1 MPGLCPATLTLQNG
15 IPMNRTSSLGACL
28 LALAMM
34 MGSGAAMAKTPPDQL
49 IIGMNMNNL
58 LTLDPAAMTGNEV
71 VGIVVNLYDSLV
83 ELDPTQLTH
92 VKPALAHAWE
102 VSPDGKTLTFHLRD
116 DVTFHSGNPLTA
128 QDVVWSMR
136 RILHL
141 NLAQASV
148 WKSYGF
154 SNKNID
160 QQVSAPDAHT
170 FQITLPKANDPQLV
184 LYSLAALGNLGVLD
198 SKTVSRHAVNDD
210 WGNRWLTTNEAG
222 SGPFILESWQAKDM
236 LRMKRNPGYWR
247 DEAKM
252 SRVVLRHFQESQTL
266 RLMIEKGDLDIAS
279 NMAVSDINALRNDP
293 ALTVD
298 AVQRGTVYY
307 VAMSMKEPHF
317 ANPKVREAVR
327 YLIDYQG
334 INNAL
339 MPGYGVLHQR
349 PIKSGMPSTLPDPGY
364 RLDIARAK
372 KLLAEAGYPD
382 GFDTTL
388 RVLADQPFLNIAI
401 AVQSTLM
408 QGGINARIITGTGNQ
423 IYGAMRERKFDMLVG
438 RGGSGM
444 EPHPHSSL
452 RALVYNPDNSD
463 AARLTNF
470 QGWRTGFYD
479 KQLNEMIDHAL
490 LERDPQKQVAGYQAI
505 QTRYDK
511 LIPALIPLSQMV
523 DSVVVR
529 NEVKHY
535 QPHPSATT
543 FLREVDKANAGEK
556 P

>member
-1 MPGLCPATLTLQNG
+1 MKKNSLT
-15 IPMNRTSSLGACL
+15 GACL
-28 LALAMM
+28 LALSLM
-34 MGSGAAMAKTPPDQL
+34 MGSGAAYAKTPPDQL

-83 ELDPTQLTH
+83 ELDPNTLTN
-92 VKPALAHAWE
+92 VKPALAKSWDI
-102 VSPDGKTLTFHLRD
+102 SPDGKTLTFHLRD
-116 DVTFHSGNPLTA
+116 NVTFHSGNPLTA
-128 QDVVWSMR
+128 EDVVWSMR
-136 RILHL
+136 RLLHL

-154 SNKNID
+154 SKKNID
-160 QQVSAPDAHT
+160 QQIKALDDYTV
-170 FQITLPKANDPQLV
+170 QLTLPKANDPQLV
-184 LYSLAALGNLGVLD
+184 IYSLGALGNLGVLD
-198 SKTVSRHAVNDD
+198 RKTVLSHEVNSD

-222 SGPFILESWQAKDM
+222 SGPFMLEIWQAKDV
-236 LRMKRNPGYWR
+236 LRMQRNPNYWR
-247 DEAKM
+247 EEPKM
-252 SRVVLRHFQESQTL
+252 NRVVLRHFQESQTL
-266 RLMIEKGDLDIAS
+266 RLMVEKGDLDIAS
-279 NMAVSDINALRNDP
+279 NMAVADINALRKDP
-293 ALTVD
+293 QLTVE
-298 AVQRGTVYY
+298 AVQKGTVYY
-307 VAMSMKEPHF
+307 VAMSMKEAHF

-334 INNAL
+334 INKAL

-349 PIKSGMPSTLPDPGY
+349 PIKAGMPSTLPDPGY
-364 RLDIARAK
+364 KLDIPRAK

-408 QGGINARIITGTGNQ
+408 QAGINAKIITGTGNQ

-438 RGGSGM
+438 RGGSGV

-463 AARLTNF
+463 EARLTNF
-470 QGWRTGFYD
+470 QGWRTSFYD
-479 KQLNEMIDHAL
+479 KPLNEMIDKAL
-490 LERDPQKQVAGYQAI
+490 LERDPQKQVADYQQI
-505 QTRYDK
+505 QVRYDQ
-511 LIPALIPLSQMV
+511 LIPALLPLSQMV

-529 NEVKHY
+529 NEVKNF
-535 QPHPSATT
+535 QSHPSATT
-543 FLREVDKANAGEK
+543 FLREVYKTGGEK
-556 P
+556 

>member
-1 MPGLCPATLTLQNG
+1 MK
-15 IPMNRTSSLGACL
+15 RTSLAGACL
-28 LALAMM
+28 LALSLM
-34 MGSGAAMAKTPPDQL
+34 MGSGAAYAKTPPDQL

-83 ELDPTQLTH
+83 ELDPNTLTN
-92 VKPALAHAWE
+92 VKPALAKSWDI
-102 VSPDGKTLTFHLRD
+102 SPDGKTLTFHLRD
-116 DVTFHSGNPLTA
+116 NVTFHSGNPLTA
-128 QDVVWSMR
+128 EDVVWSMR
-136 RILHL
+136 RLLHL

-154 SNKNID
+154 SKKNID
-160 QQVSAPDAHT
+160 QQIKALDDYTV
-170 FQITLPKANDPQLV
+170 QLTLPKANDPQLV
-184 LYSLAALGNLGVLD
+184 IYSLGALGNLGVLD
-198 SKTVSRHAVNDD
+198 RKTVLSHEVNSD

-222 SGPFILESWQAKDM
+222 SGPFMLETWQAKDV
-236 LRMKRNPGYWR
+236 LRMQRNPKYWR
-247 DEAKM
+247 EAPKM
-252 SRVVLRHFQESQTL
+252 NRVVLRHFQESQTL
-266 RLMIEKGDLDIAS
+266 RLMVEKGDLDIAS
-279 NMAVSDINALRNDP
+279 NMAVADINALRKDP
-293 ALTVD
+293 QLTVE
-298 AVQRGTVYY
+298 AVQKGTVYY
-307 VAMSMKEPHF
+307 VAMSMKEAHF

-334 INNAL
+334 INKAL

-349 PIKSGMPSTLPDPGY
+349 PIKAGMPSTLPDPGY
-364 RLDIARAK
+364 KLNIPRAK

-408 QGGINARIITGTGNQ
+408 QAGINAKIITGTGNQ

-438 RGGSGM
+438 RGGSGV

-463 AARLTNF
+463 EARLTN
-470 QGWRTGFYD
+470 
-479 KQLNEMIDHAL
+479 
-490 LERDPQKQVAGYQAI
+490 QV
-505 QTRYDK
+505 RYDQ
-511 LIPALIPLSQMV
+511 LIPALLPLSQMV

-529 NEVKHY
+529 NEVKNF
-535 QPHPSATT
+535 QSHPSATT
-543 FLREVDKANAGEK
+543 FLREVYKTGGEK
-556 P
+556 

>member
-1 MPGLCPATLTLQNG
+1 MKKNSLT
-15 IPMNRTSSLGACL
+15 GACL
-28 LALAMM
+28 LALSLM
-34 MGSGAAMAKTPPDQL
+34 MGSGAAYAKTPPDQL

-83 ELDPTQLTH
+83 ELDPNTLTN
-92 VKPALAHAWE
+92 VKPALAKSWDI
-102 VSPDGKTLTFHLRD
+102 SPDGKTLTFHLRD
-116 DVTFHSGNPLTA
+116 NVTFHSGNPLTA
-128 QDVVWSMR
+128 EDVVWSMR
-136 RILHL
+136 RLLHL

-154 SNKNID
+154 SKKNID
-160 QQVSAPDAHT
+160 QQIKALDDYTV
-170 FQITLPKANDPQLV
+170 QRTLPKANDPQLV
-184 LYSLAALGNLGVLD
+184 IYSLGALGNLGVLD
-198 SKTVSRHAVNDD
+198 RKTVLSHEVNSD

-222 SGPFILESWQAKDM
+222 SGPFMLETWQAKDV
-236 LRMKRNPGYWR
+236 LRMQRNSNYWR
-247 DEAKM
+247 EEPKM
-252 SRVVLRHFQESQTL
+252 NRVVLRHFQESQTL
-266 RLMIEKGDLDIAS
+266 RLMVEKGDLDIAS
-279 NMAVSDINALRNDP
+279 NMAVADINALRKDP
-293 ALTVD
+293 QLTVE
-298 AVQRGTVYY
+298 AVQKGTVYY
-307 VAMSMKEPHF
+307 VAMSMKEAHF

-334 INNAL
+334 INKAL

-349 PIKSGMPSTLPDPGY
+349 PIKAGMPSTLPDPGY
-364 RLDIARAK
+364 KLDIPRAK

-408 QGGINARIITGTGNQ
+408 QAGINAKIITGTGNQ

-438 RGGSGM
+438 RGGSGV

-463 AARLTNF
+463 EARLTNF
-470 QGWRTGFYD
+470 QGWRTSFYD
-479 KQLNEMIDHAL
+479 KPLNEMIDKAL
-490 LERDPQKQVAGYQAI
+490 LERDPQKQVADYQQI
-505 QTRYDK
+505 QVRYDQ
-511 LIPALIPLSQMV
+511 LIPALLPLSQMV

-529 NEVKHY
+529 NEVKNF
-535 QPHPSATT
+535 QSHPSATT
-543 FLREVDKANAGEK
+543 FLREVYKTGGEK
-556 P
+556 

>member
-1 MPGLCPATLTLQNG
+1 
-15 IPMNRTSSLGACL
+15 MNTGNLAGAWLFAL
-28 LALAMM
+28 LLMF
-34 MGSGAAMAKTPPDQL
+34 SGGTAQAKTPSDQL

-71 VGIVVNLYDSLV
+71 VGIVVNLYDSLI
-83 ELDPTQLTH
+83 ELDPNQLTD
-92 VKPALAHAWE
+92 VRPALATRWQ
-102 VSPDGKTLTFHLRD
+102 VSSNDTLLTFQLRQG
-116 DVTFHSGNPLTA
+116 VTFHSGNPLTA
-128 QDVVWSMR
+128 EDVVWSMR

-154 SNKNID
+154 TKENID
-160 QQVSAPDAHT
+160 QMVRAPGPYT
-170 FQITLPKANDPQLV
+170 VEIELPKANDPKLV
-184 LYSLAALGNLGVLD
+184 LYSLAALGSGSVLD
-198 SKTVSRHAVNDD
+198 RKTVRSHEINGD
-210 WGNRWLTTNEAG
+210 WGNKWLTTNEAG
-222 SGPFILESWQAKDM
+222 SGPFRLDTWQAKDV
-236 LRMKRNPGYWR
+236 LRISRNPDYWR
-247 DEAKM
+247 GEPKL
-252 SRVVLRHFQESQTL
+252 SRVVFRHFQESQTL

-293 ALTVD
+293 DVSVD
-298 AVQRGTVYY
+298 AVKKGTIYY

-317 ANPKVREAVR
+317 ANAKVREAVR

-334 INNAL
+334 INKAL
-339 MPGYGVLHQR
+339 MPGYGILHQR
-349 PIKSGMPSTLPDPGY
+349 PIQSGMPATLPNPDY
-364 RLDIARAK
+364 KLDITRAK
-372 KLLAEAGYPD
+372 ALLSEAGYPD

-408 QGGINARIITGTGNQ
+408 QAGIRAKIVTGTGNQ
-423 IYGAMRERKFDMLVG
+423 IYGAMRERRFDMLVG
-438 RGGSGM
+438 RGGSGV

-452 RALVYNPDNSD
+452 RALVYNPNNSD

-470 QGWRTGFYD
+470 QGWRTSFYD
-479 KQLNEMIDHAL
+479 PQLNRLIDSAL
-490 LERDPQKQVAGYQAI
+490 VERDATKQQQDYYAI
-505 QTRYDK
+505 QQRYDT

-529 NEVKHY
+529 NEVHDY

-543 FLREVDKANAGEK
+543 FLRDVYKSAPADGGNT

>member
-1 MPGLCPATLTLQNG
+1 MKRSPLA
-15 IPMNRTSSLGACL
+15 GACL
-28 LALAMM
+28 LALALM
-34 MGSGAAMAKTPPDQL
+34 MGSGAAYAKTPPDQL

-83 ELDPTQLTH
+83 ELDPNTLTN
-92 VKPALAHAWE
+92 VKPALAKSWDI
-102 VSPDGKTLTFHLRD
+102 SPDGKTLTFHLRD
-116 DVTFHSGNPLTA
+116 NVTFHSGNPLTA
-128 QDVVWSMR
+128 EDVVWSMR
-136 RILHL
+136 RLLHL

-154 SNKNID
+154 SKKNID
-160 QQVSAPDAHT
+160 QQIKALDDHT
-170 FQITLPKANDPQLV
+170 VQLTLPKANDPQLV
-184 LYSLAALGNLGVLD
+184 IYSLGALGNLGVLD
-198 SKTVSRHAVNDD
+198 RKTVLSHEVNSD

-222 SGPFILESWQAKDM
+222 SGPFMLDTWQAKDV
-236 LRMKRNPGYWR
+236 LRMQRNPTYWR
-247 DEAKM
+247 EAPKM
-252 SRVVLRHFQESQTL
+252 NRVVLRHFQESQTL
-266 RLMIEKGDLDIAS
+266 RLMVEKGDLDIAS
-279 NMAVSDINALRNDP
+279 NMAVADINALRKDP
-293 ALTVD
+293 QLTVA
-298 AVQRGTVYY
+298 AVQKGTVYY
-307 VAMSMKEPHF
+307 VAMSMKEAHF

-334 INNAL
+334 INKAL

-349 PIKSGMPSTLPDPGY
+349 PIKAGMPSTLPDPGY
-364 RLDIARAK
+364 KLDIPRAK

-408 QGGINARIITGTGNQ
+408 QAGINAKIITGTGNQ

-438 RGGSGM
+438 RGGSGV

-463 AARLTNF
+463 EARLTNF

-479 KQLNEMIDHAL
+479 KPLNEMIDKAL
-490 LERDPQKQVAGYQAI
+490 LERDPQKQIADYQQI
-505 QTRYDK
+505 QVRYDQ

-529 NEVKHY
+529 NEVKNF
-535 QPHPSATT
+535 QSHPSATT
-543 FLREVDKANAGEK
+543 FLREVYKTGGEK
-556 P
+556 

>member
-1 MPGLCPATLTLQNG
+1 MKKNSLT
-15 IPMNRTSSLGACL
+15 GACL
-28 LALAMM
+28 LALSLM
-34 MGSGAAMAKTPPDQL
+34 MGSGAAYAKTPPDQL

-83 ELDPTQLTH
+83 ELDPNTLTN
-92 VKPALAHAWE
+92 VKPALAKSWDI
-102 VSPDGKTLTFHLRD
+102 SPDGKTLTFHLRD
-116 DVTFHSGNPLTA
+116 NVTFHSGNPLTA
-128 QDVVWSMR
+128 EDVVWSMR
-136 RILHL
+136 RLLHL

-154 SNKNID
+154 SKKNID
-160 QQVSAPDAHT
+160 QQVKALDDYT
-170 FQITLPKANDPQLV
+170 VQLTLPKANDPQLV
-184 LYSLAALGNLGVLD
+184 IYSLGALGNLGVLD
-198 SKTVSRHAVNDD
+198 RKTVLSHEVNSD

-222 SGPFILESWQAKDM
+222 SGPFMLETWQAKDV
-236 LRMKRNPGYWR
+236 LRMKRNPKYWR
-247 DEAKM
+247 EEPKM
-252 SRVVLRHFQESQTL
+252 NRVVLRHFQESQTL
-266 RLMIEKGDLDIAS
+266 RLMVEKGDLDIAS
-279 NMAVSDINALRNDP
+279 NMAVADINALRKDP
-293 ALTVD
+293 HLTVE
-298 AVQRGTVYY
+298 AVQKGTVYY
-307 VAMSMKEPHF
+307 VAMSMKEAHF

-334 INNAL
+334 INKAL

-349 PIKSGMPSTLPDPGY
+349 PIKAGMPSTLPDPGY
-364 RLDIARAK
+364 KLDIPRAK
-372 KLLAEAGYPD
+372 KLLAEAGYPE

-408 QGGINARIITGTGNQ
+408 QAGINAKIITGTGNQ

-438 RGGSGM
+438 RGGSGV

-463 AARLTNF
+463 EARLTNF
-470 QGWRTGFYD
+470 QGWRTSFYD
-479 KQLNEMIDHAL
+479 KPLNEMIDKAL
-490 LERDPQKQVAGYQAI
+490 LERDPQKQIADYQQI
-505 QTRYDK
+505 QVRYDQ

-529 NEVKHY
+529 NEVKNF
-535 QPHPSATT
+535 QSHPSATT
-543 FLREVDKANAGEK
+543 FLREVYKTGGEK
-556 P
+556 

>member
-1 MPGLCPATLTLQNG
+1 MK
-15 IPMNRTSSLGACL
+15 RTSLMGACL
-28 LALAMM
+28 LALAIR
-34 MGSGAAMAKTPPDQL
+34 MGGGGADAKTPPDQL

-83 ELDPTQLTH
+83 ELDPQQLTH
-92 VKPALAHAWE
+92 VRPALAESWDIA
-102 VSPDGKTLTFHLRD
+102 PDGSTLTFHLRK
-116 DVTFHSGNPLTA
+116 DVKFHSGNPLTA
-128 QDVVWSMR
+128 ADAVWSMR

-154 SNKNID
+154 SKDNID
-160 QQVSAPDAHT
+160 KQVTALDDYTLHIA
-170 FQITLPKANDPQLV
+170 LPKANDPQLV
-184 LYSLAALGNLGVLD
+184 LYSLGALGNLGVLD
-198 SKTVSRHAVNDD
+198 SKTVQSHEKDND
-210 WGNRWLTTNEAG
+210 WGNRWLTTHEAG
-222 SGPFILESWQAKDM
+222 SGPFMLETWQAKDV
-236 LRMKRNPGYWR
+236 LRMQRNPDYWR
-247 DEAKM
+247 GEAKL

-266 RLMIEKGDLDIAS
+266 RLMVEKGDLDIAS
-279 NMAVSDINALRNDP
+279 NMAVSDINALRHDP
-293 ALTVD
+293 DLSID
-298 AVQRGTVYY
+298 AVQRGTMYY

-317 ANPKVREAVR
+317 ANPKVREALR

-334 INNAL
+334 INKAL
-339 MPGYGVLHQR
+339 MPGYGMLHQR
-349 PIKSGMPSTLPDPGY
+349 PIKAGMPSTLPDPGY
-364 RLDIARAK
+364 RLDIPRAK

-388 RVLADQPFLNIAI
+388 RVLSDQPFLNIAI

-408 QGGINARIITGTGNQ
+408 QAGINAKIITGTGNQ
-423 IYGAMRERKFDMLVG
+423 IYGAMRERQFDLLVG

-479 KQLNEMIDHAL
+479 KPLNEMIDRAL
-490 LERDPQKQVAGYQAI
+490 LERDPQKQVADYQAI
-505 QTRYDK
+505 QTRYDQ
-511 LIPALIPLSQMV
+511 LVPALIPLSQMV

-529 NEVKHY
+529 HEVKDY

-543 FLREVDKANAGEK
+543 FLRDVYKVSEGEK
-556 P
+556 G

>member
-1 MPGLCPATLTLQNG
+1 MNKNSLT
-15 IPMNRTSSLGACL
+15 RACL
-28 LALAMM
+28 LALSLM
-34 MGSGAAMAKTPPDQL
+34 MGSGAAYAKTPPDQL

-83 ELDPTQLTH
+83 ELDPDTLTN
-92 VKPALAHAWE
+92 VKPALAKSWDI
-102 VSPDGKTLTFHLRD
+102 SPDGKTLTFHLRD
-116 DVTFHSGNPLTA
+116 NVTFHSGNPLTA
-128 QDVVWSMR
+128 EDVVWSMR
-136 RILHL
+136 RLLHL

-154 SNKNID
+154 SKKNID
-160 QQVSAPDAHT
+160 QQVKALDDYT
-170 FQITLPKANDPQLV
+170 VQLTLPKANDPQLV
-184 LYSLAALGNLGVLD
+184 IYSLGALGNLGVLD
-198 SKTVSRHAVNDD
+198 RKTVLSHEVNND

-222 SGPFILESWQAKDM
+222 SGPFMLETWQAKDV
-236 LRMKRNPGYWR
+236 LRMQRNPHYWR
-247 DEAKM
+247 EEPKM
-252 SRVVLRHFQESQTL
+252 NRVVLRHFQESQTL
-266 RLMIEKGDLDIAS
+266 RLMVEKGDLDIAS
-279 NMAVSDINALRNDP
+279 NMAVADINALRKDP
-293 ALTVD
+293 QLTVE
-298 AVQRGTVYY
+298 AVQKGTVYY
-307 VAMSMKEPHF
+307 VAMSMKEKHF

-334 INNAL
+334 INKAL

-349 PIKSGMPSTLPDPGY
+349 PIKAGMPSTLPDPGY
-364 RLDIARAK
+364 KLDIPRAK
-372 KLLAEAGYPD
+372 KLLAEAGYPE

-408 QGGINARIITGTGNQ
+408 QAGINAKIITGTGNQ
-423 IYGAMRERKFDMLVG
+423 IYGAMRERKFNMLVG
-438 RGGSGM
+438 RGGSGV

-479 KQLNEMIDHAL
+479 KTLNEMIDKAL
-490 LERDPQKQVAGYQAI
+490 LERDPQKQIADYQQI
-505 QTRYDK
+505 QVRYDQ

-529 NEVKHY
+529 NEVKNF
-535 QPHPSATT
+535 QSHPSATT
-543 FLREVDKANAGEK
+543 FLREVYKTGGEK
-556 P
+556 

>member
-1 MPGLCPATLTLQNG
+1 MKKNSLT
-15 IPMNRTSSLGACL
+15 GACL
-28 LALAMM
+28 LALSLM
-34 MGSGAAMAKTPPDQL
+34 MGSGAAYAKTPPDQL

-83 ELDPTQLTH
+83 ELDPNTLTN
-92 VKPALAHAWE
+92 VKPALAKSWDI
-102 VSPDGKTLTFHLRD
+102 SPDGKTLTFHLRD
-116 DVTFHSGNPLTA
+116 NVTFHSGNPLTA
-128 QDVVWSMR
+128 EDVVWSMR
-136 RILHL
+136 RLLHL

-154 SNKNID
+154 SKKNID
-160 QQVSAPDAHT
+160 QQIKALDDYTV
-170 FQITLPKANDPQLV
+170 QLTLPKANDPQLV
-184 LYSLAALGNLGVLD
+184 IYSLGALGNLGVLD
-198 SKTVSRHAVNDD
+198 RKTVLSHEVNSD

-222 SGPFILESWQAKDM
+222 SGPFMLETWQAKDV
-236 LRMKRNPGYWR
+236 LRMQRNPNYWR
-247 DEAKM
+247 EEPKM
-252 SRVVLRHFQESQTL
+252 NRVVLRHFQESQTL
-266 RLMIEKGDLDIAS
+266 RLMVEKGDLDIAS
-279 NMAVSDINALRNDP
+279 NMAVADINALRKDP
-293 ALTVD
+293 QLTVE
-298 AVQRGTVYY
+298 AVQKGTVYY
-307 VAMSMKEPHF
+307 VAMSMKEAHF

-334 INNAL
+334 INKAL

-349 PIKSGMPSTLPDPGY
+349 PIKAGMPSTLPDPGY
-364 RLDIARAK
+364 KLDIPRAK

-408 QGGINARIITGTGNQ
+408 QAGINAKIITGTGNQ

-438 RGGSGM
+438 RGGSGV

-463 AARLTNF
+463 EARLTNF
-470 QGWRTGFYD
+470 QGWRTSFYD
-479 KQLNEMIDHAL
+479 KPLNEMIDKAL
-490 LERDPQKQVAGYQAI
+490 LERDPQKQVADYQQI
-505 QTRYDK
+505 QVRYDQ
-511 LIPALIPLSQMV
+511 LIPALLPLSQMV

-529 NEVKHY
+529 NEVKNF
-535 QPHPSATT
+535 QSHPSATT
-543 FLREVDKANAGEK
+543 FLREVYKTGGEK
-556 P
+556 

>member
-1 MPGLCPATLTLQNG
+1 MKKNSLT
-15 IPMNRTSSLGACL
+15 GACL
-28 LALAMM
+28 LALSLM
-34 MGSGAAMAKTPPDQL
+34 MGSGAAYAKTPTDQL

-83 ELDPTQLTH
+83 ELDPNTLTN
-92 VKPALAHAWE
+92 VKPALAKSWDI
-102 VSPDGKTLTFHLRD
+102 SPDGKTLTFHLRD
-116 DVTFHSGNPLTA
+116 NVTFHSGNPLTA
-128 QDVVWSMR
+128 EDVVWSMR
-136 RILHL
+136 RLLHL

-154 SNKNID
+154 SKKNID
-160 QQVSAPDAHT
+160 QQIKALDDYTV
-170 FQITLPKANDPQLV
+170 QLTLPKANDPQLV
-184 LYSLAALGNLGVLD
+184 IYSLGALGNLGVLD
-198 SKTVSRHAVNDD
+198 RKTVLSHEVNSD

-222 SGPFILESWQAKDM
+222 SGPFMLETWQAKDV
-236 LRMKRNPGYWR
+236 LRMQRNPNYWR
-247 DEAKM
+247 EEPKM
-252 SRVVLRHFQESQTL
+252 NRVVLRHFQESQTL
-266 RLMIEKGDLDIAS
+266 RLMVEKGDLDIAS
-279 NMAVSDINALRNDP
+279 NMAVADINALRKDP
-293 ALTVD
+293 QLTVE
-298 AVQRGTVYY
+298 AVQKGTVYY
-307 VAMSMKEPHF
+307 VAMSMKEAHF

-334 INNAL
+334 INKAL

-349 PIKSGMPSTLPDPGY
+349 PIKAGMPSTLPDPGY
-364 RLDIARAK
+364 KLDIPRAK

-408 QGGINARIITGTGNQ
+408 QAGINAKIITGTGNQ

-438 RGGSGM
+438 RGGSGV

-463 AARLTNF
+463 EARLTNF
-470 QGWRTGFYD
+470 QGWRTSFYD
-479 KQLNEMIDHAL
+479 KPLNEMIDKAL
-490 LERDPQKQVAGYQAI
+490 LERDPQKQVADYQQI
-505 QTRYDK
+505 QVRYDQ
-511 LIPALIPLSQMV
+511 LIPALLPLSQMV

-529 NEVKHY
+529 NEVKNF
-535 QPHPSATT
+535 QSHPSATT
-543 FLREVDKANAGEK
+543 FLREVYKTGGEK
-556 P
+556 

>member
-1 MPGLCPATLTLQNG
+1 MKK
-15 IPMNRTSSLGACL
+15 TSLLGACL
-28 LALAMM
+28 LALAVS
-34 MGSGAAMAKTPPDQL
+34 MGSSAAYAKTPPDQL

-83 ELDPTQLTH
+83 ELDPAQLTH
-92 VKPALAHAWE
+92 VKPALATSWD
-102 VSPDGKTLTFHLRD
+102 VSPDGTTLTFHLRD

-128 QDVVWSMR
+128 DDVVWSMR

-141 NLAQASV
+141 NLAQSSV

-154 SNKNID
+154 SKKNID
-160 QQVSAPDAHT
+160 QQVSAPDRFT
-170 FQITLPKANDPQLV
+170 VKITLPKANDPQLII
-184 LYSLAALGNLGVLD
+184 YSLGALGNLGVLD
-198 SKTVSRHAVNDD
+198 SKTVQQHVLNND
-210 WGNRWLTTNEAG
+210 WGNHWLTTNEAG
-222 SGPFILESWQAKDM
+222 SGPFTLDTWQAKDV
-236 LRMKRNPGYWR
+236 LRMTRNPNYWR
-247 DEAKM
+247 GEAKM

-266 RLMIEKGDLDIAS
+266 RLMIAKGDLDIAS
-279 NMAVSDINALRNDP
+279 NMAVSDINALRSDP
-293 ALTVD
+293 DLSVD
-298 AVQRGTVYY
+298 AVQRGTMYY
-307 VAMSMKEPHF
+307 VAMSMKEAHF

-334 INNAL
+334 INKAL

-349 PIKSGMPSTLPDPGY
+349 PIKAGMPSTLPDPGY
-364 RLDIARAK
+364 RLDIPRAK

-388 RVLADQPFLNIAI
+388 RVLADQPFQNIAI

-408 QGGINARIITGTGNQ
+408 QAGINAKIITGTGNQ

-479 KQLNEMIDHAL
+479 KPLNDMIDSAL
-490 LERDPQKQVAGYQAI
+490 LERDPQTQTRAYQAI
-505 QTRYDK
+505 QTRYDQ
-511 LIPALIPLSQMV
+511 LVPALIPLSQMV

-529 NEVKHY
+529 REVQNY

-543 FLREVDKANAGEK
+543 FLRDVYKTRGEQ
-556 P
+556 

>member
-1 MPGLCPATLTLQNG
+1 MKKNSLT
-15 IPMNRTSSLGACL
+15 GACL
-28 LALAMM
+28 LALSLM
-34 MGSGAAMAKTPPDQL
+34 MGSGAAYAKTPPDQL

-83 ELDPTQLTH
+83 ELDPNTLTN
-92 VKPALAHAWE
+92 VKPALAKSWDIA
-102 VSPDGKTLTFHLRD
+102 PDGKTLTFHLQD
-116 DVTFHSGNPLTA
+116 NVTFHSGNPLTA
-128 QDVVWSMR
+128 EDVVWSMR
-136 RILHL
+136 RLLHL

-154 SNKNID
+154 SKKNID
-160 QQVSAPDAHT
+160 QQVKAVDDYT
-170 FQITLPKANDPQLV
+170 VQITLPKANDPQLV
-184 LYSLAALGNLGVLD
+184 IYSLGALGNLGVLD
-198 SKTVSRHAVNDD
+198 RKTVQSHEVNND

-222 SGPFILESWQAKDM
+222 SGPFMLDTWQAKDV
-236 LRMKRNPGYWR
+236 LRMQRNPKYWR
-247 DEAKM
+247 EEPKM
-252 SRVVLRHFQESQTL
+252 NRVVLRHFQESQTL
-266 RLMIEKGDLDIAS
+266 RLMVEKGDLDIAS
-279 NMAVSDINALRNDP
+279 NMAVADINALRKDP
-293 ALTVD
+293 QLTVE
-298 AVQRGTVYY
+298 AVQKGTVYY
-307 VAMSMKEPHF
+307 VAMSMKESHF

-334 INNAL
+334 INKAL

-349 PIKSGMPSTLPDPGY
+349 PIKAGMPSTLPDPGY
-364 RLDIARAK
+364 KLDIARAK
-372 KLLAEAGYPD
+372 KLLEEAGYPD

-408 QGGINARIITGTGNQ
+408 QAGINAKIITGTGNQ

-438 RGGSGM
+438 RGGSGV

-463 AARLTNF
+463 EARLTNF

-479 KQLNEMIDHAL
+479 KPLNEMIDKAL
-490 LERDPQKQVAGYQAI
+490 LERDPQKQITDYQQI
-505 QTRYDK
+505 QVRYDQ

-529 NEVKHY
+529 NEVKNF
-535 QPHPSATT
+535 QSHPSATT
-543 FLREVDKANAGEK
+543 FLREVYKTGGEK
-556 P
+556 

>member
-1 MPGLCPATLTLQNG
+1 MKKNSLT
-15 IPMNRTSSLGACL
+15 GACL
-28 LALAMM
+28 LALSLM
-34 MGSGAAMAKTPPDQL
+34 MGSGAAYAKTPPDQL

-83 ELDPTQLTH
+83 ELDPNTLTN
-92 VKPALAHAWE
+92 VKPALAKSWDI
-102 VSPDGKTLTFHLRD
+102 SPDGKTLTFHLRD
-116 DVTFHSGNPLTA
+116 NVTFHSGNPLTA
-128 QDVVWSMR
+128 EDVVWSMR
-136 RILHL
+136 RLLHL

-154 SNKNID
+154 SKKNID
-160 QQVSAPDAHT
+160 QQIKALDDYTV
-170 FQITLPKANDPQLV
+170 QLTLPKANDPQLV
-184 LYSLAALGNLGVLD
+184 IYSLGALGNLGVLD
-198 SKTVSRHAVNDD
+198 RKTVLSHEVNSD

-222 SGPFILESWQAKDM
+222 SGPFMLETWQAKDV
-236 LRMKRNPGYWR
+236 LRMQRNPNYWR
-247 DEAKM
+247 EEPKM
-252 SRVVLRHFQESQTL
+252 NRVVLRHFQESQTL
-266 RLMIEKGDLDIAS
+266 RLMVEKGDLDIAS
-279 NMAVSDINALRNDP
+279 NMAVADINALRKDP
-293 ALTVD
+293 QLTVE
-298 AVQRGTVYY
+298 AVQKGTVYY
-307 VAMSMKEPHF
+307 VAMSMKEAHF

-334 INNAL
+334 INKAL

-349 PIKSGMPSTLPDPGY
+349 PIKAGMPSTLPDPGY
-364 RLDIARAK
+364 KLDIPRAK

-408 QGGINARIITGTGNQ
+408 QAGINAKIITGTGNQ

-438 RGGSGM
+438 RGGSGV

-463 AARLTNF
+463 EARLTNF
-470 QGWRTGFYD
+470 QGWRTSFYD
-479 KQLNEMIDHAL
+479 KPLNEMIDKAL
-490 LERDPQKQVAGYQAI
+490 LERDPQKQVADYQ
-505 QTRYDK
+505 QVQVRYDQ
-511 LIPALIPLSQMV
+511 LIPALLPLSQMV

-529 NEVKHY
+529 NEVKNF
-535 QPHPSATT
+535 QSHPSATT
-543 FLREVDKANAGEK
+543 FLREVYKTGGEK
-556 P
+556 

>member
-1 MPGLCPATLTLQNG
+1 MKK
-15 IPMNRTSSLGACL
+15 TSLLGACL
-28 LALAMM
+28 LALAVS
-34 MGSGAAMAKTPPDQL
+34 MGSSAAYAKTPPDQL

-83 ELDPTQLTH
+83 ELDPAQLTH
-92 VKPALAHAWE
+92 VKPALATSWD
-102 VSPDGKTLTFHLRD
+102 VSPDGTTLTFHLRD

-128 QDVVWSMR
+128 DDVVWSMR

-141 NLAQASV
+141 NLAQSSV

-154 SNKNID
+154 SKKNID
-160 QQVSAPDAHT
+160 QQVSAPDRFT
-170 FQITLPKANDPQLV
+170 VKITLPKANDPQLII
-184 LYSLAALGNLGVLD
+184 YSLGALGNLGVLD
-198 SKTVSRHAVNDD
+198 SKTVQQHVLNND
-210 WGNRWLTTNEAG
+210 WGNHWLTTNEAG
-222 SGPFILESWQAKDM
+222 SGPFTLDTWQAKDV
-236 LRMKRNPGYWR
+236 LRMTRNPNYWR
-247 DEAKM
+247 GEAKM

-266 RLMIEKGDLDIAS
+266 RLMIAKGDLDIAS
-279 NMAVSDINALRNDP
+279 NMAVSDINALRSDP
-293 ALTVD
+293 DLSVD
-298 AVQRGTVYY
+298 AVQRGTMYY
-307 VAMSMKEPHF
+307 VAMSMKEAHF

-334 INNAL
+334 INKAL

-349 PIKSGMPSTLPDPGY
+349 PIKAGMPSTLRDPGY
-364 RLDIARAK
+364 RLDIPRAK

-388 RVLADQPFLNIAI
+388 RVLADQPFQNIAI

-408 QGGINARIITGTGNQ
+408 QAGINAKIITGTGNQ

-479 KQLNEMIDHAL
+479 KPLNDMIDSAL
-490 LERDPQKQVAGYQAI
+490 LERDPQTQTRAYQAI
-505 QTRYDK
+505 QTRYDQ
-511 LIPALIPLSQMV
+511 LVPALIPLSQMV

-529 NEVKHY
+529 REVQNY

-543 FLREVDKANAGEK
+543 FLRDVYKTGGEQ
-556 P
+556 

>member
-1 MPGLCPATLTLQNG
+1 MNKNSLT
-15 IPMNRTSSLGACL
+15 RACL
-28 LALAMM
+28 LALSLM
-34 MGSGAAMAKTPPDQL
+34 MGSGAAYAKTPPDQL

-83 ELDPTQLTH
+83 ELDPNTLTN
-92 VKPALAHAWE
+92 VKPALAKSWDI
-102 VSPDGKTLTFHLRD
+102 SPDGKTLTFHLRD
-116 DVTFHSGNPLTA
+116 NVTFHSGNPLTA
-128 QDVVWSMR
+128 EDVVWSMR
-136 RILHL
+136 RLLHV

-154 SNKNID
+154 SKKNID
-160 QQVSAPDAHT
+160 QQIKALDDYTV
-170 FQITLPKANDPQLV
+170 QLTLPKANDPQLV
-184 LYSLAALGNLGVLD
+184 IYSLGALGNLGVLD
-198 SKTVSRHAVNDD
+198 RKTVLSHEVNND

-222 SGPFILESWQAKDM
+222 SGPFMLETWQAKDV
-236 LRMKRNPGYWR
+236 LRMQRNPHYWR
-247 DEAKM
+247 EEPKM
-252 SRVVLRHFQESQTL
+252 NRVVLRHFQESQTL
-266 RLMIEKGDLDIAS
+266 RLMVEKGDLDIAS
-279 NMAVSDINALRNDP
+279 NMAVADINALRKDP
-293 ALTVD
+293 QLTVE
-298 AVQRGTVYY
+298 AVQKGTVYY
-307 VAMSMKEPHF
+307 VAMSMKEKHF

-334 INNAL
+334 INKAL

-349 PIKSGMPSTLPDPGY
+349 PIKAGMPSTLPDPGY
-364 RLDIARAK
+364 KLDIPRAK
-372 KLLAEAGYPD
+372 KLLAEAGYPE

-408 QGGINARIITGTGNQ
+408 QAGINAKIITGTGNQ

-438 RGGSGM
+438 RGGSGV

-479 KQLNEMIDHAL
+479 KTLNEMIDKAL
-490 LERDPQKQVAGYQAI
+490 LERDPQKQIADYQQI
-505 QTRYDK
+505 QVRYDQ

-529 NEVKHY
+529 NEVKNF
-535 QPHPSATT
+535 QSHPSATT
-543 FLREVDKANAGEK
+543 FLREVYKTGGEK
-556 P
+556 

>member
-1 MPGLCPATLTLQNG
+1 
-15 IPMNRTSSLGACL
+15 
-28 LALAMM
+28 
-34 MGSGAAMAKTPPDQL
+34 MARTPPDQL

-83 ELDPTQLTH
+83 ELDPSQLTH
-92 VKPALAHAWE
+92 VKPALAKSWDI
-102 VSPDGKTLTFHLRD
+102 SPDGATLTFHLRD
-116 DVTFHSGNPLTA
+116 DVKFHSGNPLTA
-128 QDVVWSMR
+128 HDVVWSMR

-154 SNKNID
+154 SRQNID
-160 QQVSAPDAHT
+160 RQIAALDDHT
-170 FQITLPKANDPQLV
+170 VQLTLPKANDPQLV
-184 LYSLAALGNLGVLD
+184 IYSLGALGNLGVLD
-198 SKTVSRHAVNDD
+198 SKTVTQHAVNSD

-222 SGPFILESWQAKDM
+222 SGPFMLETWQAKDI
-236 LRMKRNPGYWR
+236 LRMKRNPHYWR
-247 DEAKM
+247 GEAKM

-266 RLMIEKGDLDIAS
+266 RLMIARGDLDIAS
-279 NMAVSDINALRNDP
+279 NMAVSDINALRSDP

-334 INNAL
+334 INKAL

-349 PIKSGMPSTLPDPGY
+349 PIKAGMPATLADPGY
-364 RLDIARAK
+364 RLDIPRAK

-388 RVLADQPFLNIAI
+388 RALADQPFQNIAI

-408 QGGINARIITGTGNQ
+408 QAGINAKIITGTGNQ

-463 AARLTNF
+463 EARLTNF

-479 KQLNEMIDHAL
+479 QQLNEMIDQAL
-490 LERDPQKQVAGYQAI
+490 LERDAQKQIAAYQAI
-505 QTRYDK
+505 QTRYDR

-529 NEVKHY
+529 KVVRNY

-543 FLREVDKANAGEK
+543 FLREVYKTGGEQ
-556 P
+556 

>member
-1 MPGLCPATLTLQNG
+1 MKK
-15 IPMNRTSSLGACL
+15 TSLLGACL
-28 LALAMM
+28 LALAVS
-34 MGSGAAMAKTPPDQL
+34 MGSSAAYAKTPPDQL

-83 ELDPTQLTH
+83 ELDPAQLTH
-92 VKPALAHAWE
+92 VKPALATSWD
-102 VSPDGKTLTFHLRD
+102 VSPDGTTLTFHLRD

-128 QDVVWSMR
+128 DDVVWSMR

-141 NLAQASV
+141 NLAQSSV

-154 SNKNID
+154 SKKNID
-160 QQVSAPDAHT
+160 QQVSAPDRFT
-170 FQITLPKANDPQLV
+170 VKITLPKANDPQLII
-184 LYSLAALGNLGVLD
+184 YSLGALGNLGVLD
-198 SKTVSRHAVNDD
+198 SKTVQQHVLNND
-210 WGNRWLTTNEAG
+210 WGNHWLTTNEAG
-222 SGPFILESWQAKDM
+222 SGPFTLDTWQAKDV
-236 LRMKRNPGYWR
+236 LRMTRNPNYWR
-247 DEAKM
+247 GEAKM
-252 SRVVLRHFQESQTL
+252 SRVVLRQFQESQTL
-266 RLMIEKGDLDIAS
+266 RLMIAKGDLDIAS
-279 NMAVSDINALRNDP
+279 NMAVSDINALRSDP
-293 ALTVD
+293 DLSVD
-298 AVQRGTVYY
+298 AVQRGTMYY
-307 VAMSMKEPHF
+307 VAMSMKEAHF

-334 INNAL
+334 INKAL

-349 PIKSGMPSTLPDPGY
+349 PIKAGMPSTLPDPGY
-364 RLDIARAK
+364 RLDIPRAK

-388 RVLADQPFLNIAI
+388 RVLADQPFQNIAI

-408 QGGINARIITGTGNQ
+408 QAGINAKIITGTGNQ

-479 KQLNEMIDHAL
+479 KPLNDMIDSAL
-490 LERDPQKQVAGYQAI
+490 LERDPQTQTRAYQAI
-505 QTRYDK
+505 QTRYDQ
-511 LIPALIPLSQMV
+511 LVPALIPLSQMV

-529 NEVKHY
+529 REVQNY

-543 FLREVDKANAGEK
+543 FLRDVYKTGGEQ
-556 P
+556 